1 MKKRHCFHSLLHSA
15 DLVEQNLRNELEP
28 LELRPRQARI
38 LSAINRLGPVSQVTL
53 AKEFQVTPGSMS
65 TMITRLEKLGLISRY
80 RELDERRSD
89 VLSLTTQAKDKLQ
102 GIRKTWRQSDA
113 LIIDAIGAEKA
124 QLLGELTLELTQALG
139 GNVPG
144 LPAALEQNRARK

>member
-1 MKKRHCFHSLLHSA
+1 M
-15 DLVEQNLRNELEP
+15 
-28 LELRPRQARI
+28 
-38 LSAINRLGPVSQVTL
+38 
-53 AKEFQVTPGSMS
+53 
-65 TMITRLEKLGLISRY
+65 
-80 RELDERRSD
+80 
-89 VLSLTTQAKDKLQ
+89 LSLTTQAKDKLQ
-102 GIRKTWRQSDA
+102 VIRKTWRQSDA